1 MENNFFRPLST
12 VDRDSNLDP
21 SVIGS
26 LIYYESSALDHAATE
41 AGAKSLRARLLDV
54 DSDNTILG
62 RLLDVDSDN
71 TILGRLLDVGS
82 DNTILGRVLDLDS
95 DNTILGRLPDMD
107 SDDTILGRLLDV
119 DSDNT
124 ILGRLLDVDSDNTI
138 LGRLLDVDSDN
149 TILGRV
155 LDLYSDNTILC
166 RVLDVDSDNK
176 ILGRLLDVDSDN
188 TILGRLL
195 DVDSDNTI
203 LGRLLDVDSDNTILG
218 RLLDVDSDNTILGR
232 LPDMDSDNT
241 ILGRVLDVDS
251 DNTILGRVLDVDS
264 DNTIL
269 GRLLDLNSDN
279 TILGR
284 LLDLNSD
291 NTILGRLLDLNS
303 DNMILGRVLDLDS
316 DNTILG
322 RLPDMDSDN
331 TILGRLLDL
340 DRDDTILGRLL
351 DMNRNNMIIG
361 RLLDLNSDN
370 SILGGF
376 PDPGLDD
383 LSSSQCIVLLKKLA
397 EGGRTVICS
406 IHTPSA
412 RMFAQFDHV
421 YIVSSGQC
429 VFQGQGSDMVPFLSS
444 LGLPCPKHYNP
455 ADFVI
460 EVSSGEYGDHT
471 EKMVA
476 AVDNGRCY
484 RWTSTPSVPIHIDSP
499 SCSDDIISESSDKP
513 DFQHADISEKIYTFD
528 SSTWVQFRILTYRM
542 LLQSWRNPLL
552 LGTMYLACVYITT
565 GQPLEV
571 VRYLQFL
578 IICLLT
584 AISSESLGFAISS
597 TLSVVNS
604 TFVGPTMAVPLML
617 LAVYGLGGES
627 INIPLYIKPFMYMS
641 YLRYALEGLV
651 IATYGNNRAALI
663 CPDEEVYCHFKH
675 PKTLLQETGMEKA
688 NIWVAI
694 TGLVVFY
701 IIFRSIFYFL
711 LKRRLSMKRS
721 FAALNIVGRFVK
733 SYFTT
738 GHI

>member
-41 AGAKSLRARLLDV
+41 AVTIRYLVVCFDV

-138 LGRLLDVDSDN
+138 LGRVLDVDSDN

-166 RVLDVDSDNK
+166 RVLDVDSDSK
-176 ILGRLLDVDSDN
+176 ILGRLLDVDSDS

-195 DVDSDNTI
+195 GVD
-203 LGRLLDVDSDNTILG
+203 
-218 RLLDVDSDNTILGR
+218 
-232 LPDMDSDNT
+232 
-241 ILGRVLDVDS
+241 
-251 DNTILGRVLDVDS
+251 
-264 DNTIL
+264 
-269 GRLLDLNSDN
+269 SDN

-303 DNMILGRVLDLDS
+303 DNMILGRVLDLGSDNTILGRLLDVDS

-376 PDPGLDD
+376 PDPYSTDPLGLDD

>member
-1 MENNFFRPLST
+1 MLNWDKGFKIDLCDNTILGRLPDLN
-12 VDRDSNLDP
+12 RDNTML
-21 SVIGS
+21 G
-26 LIYYESSALDHAATE
+26 
-41 AGAKSLRARLLDV
+41 RLPDLNR
-54 DSDNTILG
+54 DNTILG
-62 RLLDVDSDN
+62 RLLD
-71 TILGRLLDVGS
+71 
-82 DNTILGRVLDLDS
+82 
-95 DNTILGRLPDMD
+95 P
-107 SDDTILGRLLDV
+107 
-119 DSDNT
+119 
-124 ILGRLLDVDSDNTI
+124 
-138 LGRLLDVDSDN
+138 
-149 TILGRV
+149 
-155 LDLYSDNTILC
+155 
-166 RVLDVDSDNK
+166 
-176 ILGRLLDVDSDN
+176 
-188 TILGRLL
+188 
-195 DVDSDNTI
+195 
-203 LGRLLDVDSDNTILG
+203 
-218 RLLDVDSDNTILGR
+218 
-232 LPDMDSDNT
+232 
-241 ILGRVLDVDS
+241 
-251 DNTILGRVLDVDS
+251 
-264 DNTIL
+264 
-269 GRLLDLNSDN
+269 NSDN
-279 TILGR
+279 TILGI
-284 LLDLNSD
+284 LLDLNRD
-291 NTILGRLLDLNS
+291 NTILGRW
-303 DNMILGRVLDLDS
+303 
-316 DNTILG
+316 
-322 RLPDMDSDN
+322 PY
-331 TILGRLLDL
+331 
-340 DRDDTILGRLL
+340 
-351 DMNRNNMIIG
+351 
-361 RLLDLNSDN
+361 
-370 SILGGF
+370 
-376 PDPGLDD
+376 PGLDD

-444 LGLPCPKHYNP
+444 LGLSCPKHYNP

-484 RWTSTPSVPIHIDSP
+484 RWASTPSVPINIDSP

-542 LLQSWRNPLL
+542 LLQSWRNPNYLSLKVGLYLFLVLIVSILFWRMGNDGSKTLFNFGFVYTCVIVFLYVPMLPILLQFPNEVQLLKREYFNRWYSLNAYFFALTIARLPLELL

-604 TFVGPTMAVPLML
+604 TFVGPAMAVPLML

-627 INIPLYIKPFMYMS
+627 TNIPLYIKPFMYMS

-701 IIFRSIFYFL
+701 IIFKSIFYFL

-721 FAALNIVGRFVK
+721 FAALNIVDNKTEMVWPRNKDREGEDAKENDGDELCRK
-733 SYFTT
+733 KTT
-738 GHI
+738 MEAKKEMGGQITESVQVRGNEWNQLKEEEWFLEA

>member
-1 MENNFFRPLST
+1 MVGPQYTLAAHGGLYRIVWWAICGVDRLSLT
-12 VDRDSNLDP
+12 TAIIDRDSNLDL

-26 LIYYESSALDHAATE
+26 LIYYESSTLDHVATE
-41 AGAKSLRARLLDV
+41 LGAKSLRARL
-54 DSDNTILG
+54 
-62 RLLDVDSDN
+62 
-71 TILGRLLDVGS
+71 
-82 DNTILGRVLDLDS
+82 
-95 DNTILGRLPDMD
+95 P
-107 SDDTILGRLLDV
+107 
-119 DSDNT
+119 
-124 ILGRLLDVDSDNTI
+124 
-138 LGRLLDVDSDN
+138 DVDSDN

-155 LDLYSDNTILC
+155 
-166 RVLDVDSDNK
+166 
-176 ILGRLLDVDSDN
+176 
-188 TILGRLL
+188 
-195 DVDSDNTI
+195 
-203 LGRLLDVDSDNTILG
+203 
-218 RLLDVDSDNTILGR
+218 LDVDSDNTILGR
-232 LPDMDSDNT
+232 LPDVDSDKTILGRLPDVDSDNTILDRLPDVDSDNTILGRLPDVDSDNTILGRLPDVDSDNTILGLTIRYLVVCLILDSDNTILGRLPDVDSDNT

-269 GRLLDLNSDN
+269 GRVLDLDSDN

-284 LLDLNSD
+284 LPDVDSD
-291 NTILGRLLDLNS
+291 KTILGRLPDMDS
-303 DNMILGRVLDLDS
+303 DNTILGRVLDLDS

-322 RLPDMDSDN
+322 RLPDVDSDN
-331 TILGRLLDL
+331 TILGRVLDVDSDNTILGCLPDVDSDNTILGRVL
-340 DRDDTILGRLL
+340 DVDSYTTILGRLPDL
-351 DMNRNNMIIG
+351 DSDNTILG
-361 RLLDLNSDN
+361 RVLDVDSDNTILGRVLDLDSDN
-370 SILGGF
+370 TILGGF

-484 RWTSTPSVPIHIDSP
+484 RWTSTPSVPINIDSP

-738 GHI
+738 GHV

>member
-1 MENNFFRPLST
+1 MVSLVLTDSSQLTADGFEKLPDQIMCAEVTGSVAINGHPRNLGQFRKLSRYIMQEDLLQPHITVQEAMLIAASLKLGDLLSKEKKLVVIEEILDMLRLMKARNTVTSRLSGGERKRLSIALELVNNPPVIFLDEPTTESGNPFWGETLST
-12 VDRDSNLDP
+12 PDRESNLDLP
-21 SVIGS
+21 VIGS
-26 LIYYESSALDHAATE
+26 LVYCESSALNHAATE
-41 AGAKSLRARLLDV
+41 AAAKPLRGRLPDLNSDNTFLGRLP
-54 DSDNTILG
+54 DPYGDNTILG
-62 RLLDVDSDN
+62 RL
-71 TILGRLLDVGS
+71 T
-82 DNTILGRVLDLDS
+82 
-95 DNTILGRLPDMD
+95 
-107 SDDTILGRLLDV
+107 
-119 DSDNT
+119 
-124 ILGRLLDVDSDNTI
+124 
-138 LGRLLDVDSDN
+138 
-149 TILGRV
+149 
-155 LDLYSDNTILC
+155 
-166 RVLDVDSDNK
+166 
-176 ILGRLLDVDSDN
+176 
-188 TILGRLL
+188 
-195 DVDSDNTI
+195 
-203 LGRLLDVDSDNTILG
+203 
-218 RLLDVDSDNTILGR
+218 
-232 LPDMDSDNT
+232 
-241 ILGRVLDVDS
+241 
-251 DNTILGRVLDVDS
+251 
-264 DNTIL
+264 
-269 GRLLDLNSDN
+269 DLNSDN

-284 LLDLNSD
+284 LPDLSCDSTIMGRLPDLNSD
-291 NTILGRLLDLNS
+291 NTILGRLTDPY
-303 DNMILGRVLDLDS
+303 G

-322 RLPDMDSDN
+322 RL
-331 TILGRLLDL
+331 T
-340 DRDDTILGRLL
+340 
-351 DMNRNNMIIG
+351 
-361 RLLDLNSDN
+361 
-370 SILGGF
+370 
-376 PDPGLDD
+376 DPYGLDD
-383 LSSSQCIVLLKKLA
+383 LSSYQCIALLKKLA
-397 EGGRTVICS
+397 QGGRTVICS

-484 RWTSTPSVPIHIDSP
+484 RWSSTPSVPINIDSP

-513 DFQHADISEKIYTFD
+513 DFQRADISEKIYTFD
-528 SSTWVQFRILTYRM
+528 SSTWAQFRILTYRM
-542 LLQSWRNPLL
+542 LLQSWRNPNYLSLKVGLYVFLILIVSMLFWRMGNDGSKTLFNFGFVYTCVIVFLYVPMLPILLQFPNEVQLLKREYFNRWYSLNAYFFALTIARLPLELL

-604 TFVGPTMAVPLML
+604 TFVGPAMAVPLML

-627 INIPLYIKPFMYMS
+627 TNIPLYIKPFMYMS

-711 LKRRLSMKRS
+711 LRRRLSMKRS

-738 GHI
+738 GHV